1 MKLFYLSSFLPK
13 RSETFVYKEA
23 LGLRARGIPVGT
35 GSLYPPEKDLGEKRL
50 DDLAK
55 QTLMV
60 YGEGPY
66 RLLSDALSFSLRH
79 PKRAVAVAG
88 LALGDSLSAADVSW
102 RARPKILVQCLA
114 AMALAQRVEL
124 EGYSHLHIHM
134 AHAPATVGMYAAFCL
149 GISFSFTG
157 HAADL
162 FRERCLLEQK
172 LRRAQ
177 FVACISQWHR
187 EWYSALCPRPDNCY
201 PIVRC
206 GVDIPE
212 EAATLSC
219 APPFRILGLGRIVP
233 KKGFDLLIGACRILV
248 KKGIPLECVI
258 AGDGP
263 ELEKLRRQ
271 AEGLPVFFT
280 GAVANCEV
288 PALMAKT
295 DVFALPCRVSEDGDR
310 DGIPVALME
319 AMAAGVC
326 VVAGD
331 LPTIRELIDS
341 GKNGILIPPNDIDAL
356 ADCLENLVKDP
367 QFRGALCAAGRQKI
381 EEEFSSSKNLDR
393 ILAAFAS

>member
-1 MKLFYLSSFLPK
+1 MKLIYLSSFLPK

-23 LGLRARGIPVGT
+23 LGLRARGVVVGIA
-35 GSLYPPEKDLGEKRL
+35 SLYPPEKGLGEKQL
-50 DDLAK
+50 DELAEEAV
-55 QTLMV
+55 MV
-60 YGEGPY
+60 YGEGLS
-66 RLLSDALSFSLRH
+66 RLLSDALSFSLHH
-79 PKRAVAVAG
+79 PKRAFAVAS
-88 LALGDSLSAADVSW
+88 LALGDSLSAGDVNW
-102 RARPKILVQCLA
+102 RARPKILFQCLA
-114 AMALAQRVEL
+114 AMALAKRVEQ
-124 EGYSHLHIHM
+124 EGYSHLHIHL
-134 AHAPATVGMYAAFCL
+134 AHAPATVGMYASFCL
-149 GISFSFTG
+149 DISFSFTG

-172 LRRAQ
+172 LRRAK
-177 FVACISQWHR
+177 FVACISHWHKD
-187 EWYSALCPRPDNCY
+187 WYSSLRPRPDDCY

-212 EAATLSC
+212 EAATVRR
-219 APPFRILGLGRIVP
+219 APPFRILGLGRLIP
-233 KKGFDLLIGACRILV
+233 KKGFDTLVAACSRLAQ
-248 KKGIPLECVI
+248 KGISLECTI

-263 ELEKLRRQ
+263 ELEKLQRQ

-280 GAVANCEV
+280 GAVANRDV
-288 PALMAKT
+288 SALMAQN

-341 GKNGILIPPNDIDAL
+341 GKNGVLIPPNDIDAL

-367 QFRGALCAAGRQKI
+367 KFRGALCAEGRQKI

-393 ILAAFAS
+393 ILAAFSA